1 MYIRLM
7 NSVSTEHP
15 VYLFSQASMYFPIYC
30 SYFKSGIYLVLNQ
43 LILIRFIDH
52 KRHQWHTL
60 LPWISVFFFS
70 YHCFYV
76 ICDLLL
82 NGHMAAWNIVV
93 NHMSSSM
100 FYFVACLTW
109 VENTTAIRQTSHVHF
124 QPMGSSQRISA

>member
-1 MYIRLM
+1 MAH
-7 NSVSTEHP
+7 SV
-15 VYLFSQASMYFPIYC
+15 
-30 SYFKSGIYLVLNQ
+30 
-43 LILIRFIDH
+43 
-52 KRHQWHTL
+52 TL
-60 LPWISVFFFS
+60 DMSFFFS